1 MARLVVL
8 LAAALSIT
16 HVAGCA
22 PSLSSVK
29 ATAALG
35 TSLGTYQTA
44 FDPAAVYCHYAEV
57 DAPDPQCKNLTAD
70 AANWHAV
77 NTVLVAYASALAAM
91 AEDAKDAS
99 QQTNIATMLGAGA
112 KLGDAWSAALTA
124 NLSAG
129 VSSGVATLSAGITGV
144 YRRERL
150 SRTIRDSAAAVQAIA
165 AGLDQN
171 IDLLDHAA
179 QNLANVITD
188 TLTSVQA
195 GRTSPAADRLGLQI
209 ALAAMQLELAK
220 HRQTL
225 AAYKA
230 TIDSFA
236 KAHTNL
242 KNGLAGLGDRQADL
256 ELLKLIASDVSQI
269 VKSTR
274 TALTPVP

>member
-1 MARLVVL
+1 
-8 LAAALSIT
+8 
-16 HVAGCA
+16 
-22 PSLSSVK
+22 
-29 ATAALG
+29 
-35 TSLGTYQTA
+35 
-44 FDPAAVYCHYAEV
+44 
-57 DAPDPQCKNLTAD
+57 
-70 AANWHAV
+70 
-77 NTVLVAYASALAAM
+77 
-91 AEDAKDAS
+91 
-99 QQTNIATMLGAGA
+99 
-112 KLGDAWSAALTA
+112 
-124 NLSAG
+124 
-129 VSSGVATLSAGITGV
+129 V